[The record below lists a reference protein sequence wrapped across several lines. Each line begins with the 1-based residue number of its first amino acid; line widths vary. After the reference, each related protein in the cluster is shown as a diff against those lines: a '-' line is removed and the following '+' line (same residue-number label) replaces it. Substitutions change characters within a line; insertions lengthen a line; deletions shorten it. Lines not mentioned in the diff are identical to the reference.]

1 MYATKLFSQSSEPS
15 QAADGDNDGK
25 DDVPE
30 YVYKALTFEEISD
43 LLQNSNFNAVAIR
56 NWHKAFYNECPSGEQ
71 LVV

>member
-43 LLQNSNFNAVAIR
+43 LLQNSNEVELER
-56 NWHKAFYNECPSGEQ
+56 GVLQSMKC
-71 LVV
+71 